1 MSSSLIIPLMLAA
14 MAVFMFVSVRNQKK
28 RAAAVADMQSA
39 IGPGTRVQLQSGL
52 FGVVVD
58 ASDDTVVQIEIAPGV
73 VTEWNRLAIRESVTD
88 TPEDDGDT
96 PTYDQDADDFQ
107 VPDSLEGLDGDPTDS
122 QHDKPNLDKSRGD
135 ESGDDKHEEK

>member
-28 RAAAVADMQSA
+28 RAAAVAGMQSA

-73 VTEWNRLAIRESVTD
+73 ITEWNRLAIRESVTD
-88 TPEDDGDT
+88 TPDDGQMSELDHN
-96 PTYDQDADDFQ
+96 ADDFQ
-107 VPDSLEGLDGDPTDS
+107 VPDSLEGLDVDSTDS
-122 QHDKPNLDKSRGD
+122 QPGKPNLDKSND
-135 ESGDDKHEEK
+135 VSGDDKPEEK

>member
-96 PTYDQDADDFQ
+96 QTYDQDADDFR

-122 QHDKPNLDKSRGD
+122 NPGRPNLDKSSD